1 MVKKMS
7 SIYEWLD
14 MRGFKMK
21 PCALMDT
28 AFIHSSYVN
37 ENKNV
42 HHDNERL
49 EFMGDAV
56 LQIYSSDKLFAFRPV
71 LSEGKMTLFRSKLV
85 NEQALAT
92 YVREHDLAQFL
103 KLGVGEEKS
112 GGRDRDSILAD
123 MFEAFI
129 GAFYLC
135 QGFDE
140 VCRLLDSLIAHYF
153 EEQELEDLEDF
164 KTRLQE
170 FVQAD
175 TRQTVS
181 YEVVSTTGPSNA
193 PLFEVVVKLEDLVLA
208 QGKGSSKKKA
218 EQDAARSALSK
229 LAK

>member
-1 MVKKMS
+1 MS
-7 SIYEWLD
+7 TIYNWLSD
-14 MRGFKMK
+14 HGFEMS
-21 PCALMDT
+21 PNDLMDT
-28 AFIHSSYVN
+28 AFVHSSYVN
-37 ENKNV
+37 ENKDV

-56 LQIYSSDKLFAFRPV
+56 LQIYSSHKLFHFEPQ

-85 NEQALAT
+85 YEQALAS
-92 YVREHDLAQFL
+92 YVRQHGLAQFL
-103 KLGVGEEKS
+103 KLGVGEERS

-140 VCRLLDSLIAHYF
+140 VCRLLDYLIASYF
-153 EEQELEDLEDF
+153 DEQELENLEDF

-181 YEVVSTTGPSNA
+181 YEVISTTGPSNA
-193 PLFEVVVKLEDLVLA
+193 PIFEVCVKLEDLVLA
-208 QGKGSSKKKA
+208 QGRGSSKKRA
-218 EQDAARSALSK
+218 EQDAARSALAK

>member
-1 MVKKMS
+1 MDKMS
-7 SIYEWLD
+7 SIYDWLAS
-14 MRGFKMK
+14 RGFEMK
-21 PCALMDT
+21 PSELMDT

-37 ENKNV
+37 ENKSV

-56 LQIYSSDKLFAFRPV
+56 LQIYSSYKLFAFKPE

-85 NEQALAT
+85 NEQALAA
-92 YVREHDLAQFL
+92 YVREHGLSQFL

-135 QGFDE
+135 NGFDE
-140 VCRLLDSLIAHYF
+140 VCRLLDSLISNYF
-153 EEQELEDLEDF
+153 DAQELENLEDY
-164 KTRLQE
+164 KTCLQE

-175 TRQTVS
+175 TRKTVT
-181 YEVVSTTGPSNA
+181 YEVVDMSGPSNA
-193 PLFEVVVKLEDLVLA
+193 PMFEVVVKLEGLVLA
-208 QGKGSSKKKA
+208 HGKGSSKKRA
-218 EQDAARSALSK
+218 EQDAAKCALSK

>member
-1 MVKKMS
+1 MS
-7 SIYEWLD
+7 TIYNWLSD
-14 MRGFKMK
+14 HGFELN
-21 PCALMDT
+21 PNELMDT
-28 AFIHSSYVN
+28 AFVHSSYVN

-56 LQIYSSDKLFAFRPV
+56 LQIYSSHKLFQFKPQ

-85 NEQALAT
+85 NEQALAS
-92 YVREHDLAQFL
+92 YVREHGLAQYL
-103 KLGVGEEKS
+103 KLGVGEERS

-135 QGFDE
+135 QGFEE
-140 VCRLLDSLIAHYF
+140 VCRLLDCLIASYF
-153 EEQELEDLEDF
+153 DEHELENLEDF

-181 YEVVSTTGPSNA
+181 YEVISTTGPSNA
-193 PLFEVVVKLEDLVLA
+193 PIFEVCVKLEDLVLA
-208 QGKGSSKKKA
+208 HGKGSSKKRA
-218 EQDAARSALSK
+218 EQDAARSALAK